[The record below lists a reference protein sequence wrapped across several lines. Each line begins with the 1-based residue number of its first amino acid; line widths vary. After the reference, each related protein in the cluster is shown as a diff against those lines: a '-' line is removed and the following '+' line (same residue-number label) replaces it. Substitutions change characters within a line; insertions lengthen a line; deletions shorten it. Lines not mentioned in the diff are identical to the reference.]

1 MMRYTERAR
10 SDERGFSMLALI
22 IAVPLLAM
30 LLWTMGTFA
39 LSSLRNYNRLRAETE
54 LTSELT
60 FAMERIC
67 RDLSY
72 AESAEVTAYGLKVA
86 TKQNNYDAVQT
97 VTYTQD
103 TASDCRPIRRNS
115 QPITGDSDV
124 GRVVINEF
132 SCRKVGPRTV
142 EVAITGEIGEYGLS
156 YRLHTAVT
164 CLNVH

>member
-1 MMRYTERAR
+1 MKHSVKVRR
-10 SDERGFSMLALI
+10 SESGFSMLALI

-30 LLWTMGTFA
+30 MLWTMGTFA

-72 AESAEVTAYGLKVA
+72 AESAEMTAYGLKVA
-86 TKQNNYDAVQT
+86 TKQNNYDTVQT

-103 TASDCRPIRRNS
+103 TAADCKPIRRNS
-115 QPITGDSDV
+115 QPITGDSDI
-124 GRVVINEF
+124 GRVVIKEF
-132 SCRKVGPRTV
+132 ACRKVGPKTI